1 MSQKNHFKVN
11 VSMHRNI
18 LIHLALSI
26 AANIAANI
34 KIPNLTGVMNTV
46 KSFCITYLHYYN
58 MLKLESEMK

>member
-1 MSQKNHFKVN
+1 
-11 VSMHRNI
+11 MHRNI

-26 AANIAANI
+26 SANIAANI